1 MALAQNPSIAALS
14 NLVLY
19 YDAANVKSFP
29 GAGTTCN
36 DISGNNNNG
45 TMTNG
50 PLWGGTNNGVISFD
64 GTNDYIT
71 CGVSSSINAASSAFT
86 WSCWFKS
93 NSISTEQLLFSTV
106 NASGTTGFQ
115 IEVYTSKILLQ
126 VYPAGTYAFA
136 NTTLSSNIWYHLSVT
151 YNSGSIVYYLNG
163 VADGTTSRTFT
174 AATGPTYISSWA
186 YSSAYYINGYISQVM
201 FYNTALTAA
210 QVLQN
215 YNASR
220 GRFVGTLPFAP
231 TDISGLSLWFDAD
244 DSRTL
249 FSNTS
254 GTTRATT
261 DATTLA
267 LWSDKSGNGRNAYQA
282 TGANQ
287 PLLKTTVQNNRNVV
301 RFDGSNDSLATAAAQ
316 VANTTDGSFTAFA
329 VAQKTTTSGSLCV
342 LNQDNDTATRCS
354 QFLNFG
360 SNSNVET
367 IGFVG
372 GVAKS
377 AYTLSGTISASNF
390 YLIESVGNTSTISA
404 YSNGVV
410 GSGAVTGGNLAVPSQ
425 TVSLGSYQG
434 AGTQYL
440 NGDIAEVL
448 LYNSALS
455 STNRIKVEQYLQNKW
470 GVNTSFLPTQISGL
484 TLWLDAN
491 DSGSLYQVS
500 NGTNPALNN
509 NDFIGLWKDKSGNSN
524 NATQST
530 ASLRPY
536 VVASGQN
543 SKNIIRFPYA
553 AWNAATGPYMNATI
567 GSLSAYSV
575 FIICKFRTNELYSM
589 VLTGGSNQFE
599 VRNYSTTGYI
609 EWNIAGGYF
618 PRDTVSNVGS
628 YILIELTRS
637 GSDYTLYKNGISV
650 GTSNNASSLNIGST
664 IFISSRSG
672 NSYYFDG
679 DMAEIIIYNSA
690 ITTAQRQQ
698 VEAYLNQKWGVF

>member
-1 MALAQNPSIAALS
+1 
-14 NLVLY
+14 
-19 YDAANVKSFP
+19 
-29 GAGTTCN
+29 
-36 DISGNNNNG
+36 
-45 TMTNG
+45 
-50 PLWGGTNNGVISFD
+50 
-64 GTNDYIT
+64 
-71 CGVSSSINAASSAFT
+71 
-86 WSCWFKS
+86 
-93 NSISTEQLLFSTV
+93 
-106 NASGTTGFQ
+106 
-115 IEVYTSKILLQ
+115 
-126 VYPAGTYAFA
+126 
-136 NTTLSSNIWYHLSVT
+136 
-151 YNSGSIVYYLNG
+151 
-163 VADGTTSRTFT
+163 
-174 AATGPTYISSWA
+174 
-186 YSSAYYINGYISQVM
+186 
-201 FYNTALTAA
+201 
-210 QVLQN
+210 
-215 YNASR
+215 
-220 GRFVGTLPFAP
+220 
-231 TDISGLSLWFDAD
+231 
-244 DSRTL
+244 
-249 FSNTS
+249 
-254 GTTRATT
+254 
-261 DATTLA
+261 
-267 LWSDKSGNGRNAYQA
+267 
-282 TGANQ
+282 
-287 PLLKTTVQNNRNVV
+287 LKTTVQNNRNVV

-543 SKNIIRFPYA
+543 SKNIIRFHY
-553 AWNAATGPYMNATI
+553 
-567 GSLSAYSV
+567 
-575 FIICKFRTNELYSM
+575 
-589 VLTGGSNQFE
+589 
-599 VRNYSTTGYI
+599 
-609 EWNIAGGYF
+609 
-618 PRDTVSNVGS
+618 
-628 YILIELTRS
+628 
-637 GSDYTLYKNGISV
+637 
-650 GTSNNASSLNIGST
+650 
-664 IFISSRSG
+664 
-672 NSYYFDG
+672 
-679 DMAEIIIYNSA
+679 
-690 ITTAQRQQ
+690 
-698 VEAYLNQKWGVF
+698 